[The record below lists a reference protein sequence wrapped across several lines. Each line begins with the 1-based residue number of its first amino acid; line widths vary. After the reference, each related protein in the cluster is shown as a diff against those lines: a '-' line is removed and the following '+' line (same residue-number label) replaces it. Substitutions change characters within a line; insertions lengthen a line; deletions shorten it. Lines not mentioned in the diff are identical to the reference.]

1 MKNNAI
7 FIHCALLERWD
18 IILKN
23 FIDKIIISGLYENVE
38 IIYINC
44 IGNKNNFKTLEY
56 LNKEKIKIL
65 LNGIELNTFEIS
77 TQELLYDFSK
87 KNHNYNILY
96 LHTKGVG
103 KEVNECIEDWVNYMS
118 YFLINKW
125 KTCINQL
132 QLNNTIGVDL
142 RSEPTL
148 HYSGNFWWARA
159 DYISTLPSPTEFKK
173 YPNPLNSERHNQEF
187 WICYLKKNHYCLWDC
202 GINCY
207 ERHLHRYSISNYSE
221 NNFL

>member
-87 KNHNYNILY
+87 KNHNFSVLTNIRFAILQ
-96 LHTKGVG
+96 
-103 KEVNECIEDWVNYMS
+103 M
-118 YFLINKW
+118 LIAK
-125 KTCINQL
+125 
-132 QLNNTIGVDL
+132 
-142 RSEPTL
+142 
-148 HYSGNFWWARA
+148 
-159 DYISTLPSPTEFKK
+159 
-173 YPNPLNSERHNQEF
+173 
-187 WICYLKKNHYCLWDC
+187 
-202 GINCY
+202 
-207 ERHLHRYSISNYSE
+207 
-221 NNFL
+221 